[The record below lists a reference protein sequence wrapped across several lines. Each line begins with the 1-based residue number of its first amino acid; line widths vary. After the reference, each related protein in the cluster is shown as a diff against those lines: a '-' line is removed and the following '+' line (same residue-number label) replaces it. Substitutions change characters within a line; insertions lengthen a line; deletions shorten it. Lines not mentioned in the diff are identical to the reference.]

1 MQWTFPEVAL
11 LFHCFQAE
19 SEPRMLVFA
28 EEENWRNW
36 RKTLE
41 ARTRRNNKN
50 STHMWHQVR
59 ELNLGHSG
67 ERLTLS
73 PPCHPC
79 SPESSKVLAICF
91 SYVGTT
97 MVLFSKYGYQ
107 WAKLVAVPKD
117 VWVLQ
122 SWDNLRRWHLWL
134 KMNKKQI
141 SFRISHTVPW

>member
-1 MQWTFPEVAL
+1 MGFCSGHSLKW
-11 LFHCFQAE
+11 LFF
-19 SEPRMLVFA
+19 STVFRLNQNL
-28 EEENWRNW
+28 EFWFLWREENWRNW

-41 ARTRRNNKN
+41 PGPQ
-50 STHMWHQVR
+50 WR
-59 ELNLGHSG
+59 EANP
-67 ERLTLS
+67 LTTMPSLL
-73 PPCHPC
+73 PWKLKF
-79 SPESSKVLAICF
+79 KVLAICF

-141 SFRISHTVPW
+141 SFCISHTVHW